1 MFSADFKVYYTCC
14 DPLCYINAQSFTK
27 VVFNWKAKQHPGRFF
42 NQGMLEYWS
51 WRSWLLQALP
61 GFRARLLRC
70 CPSHTETSSILP
82 LLAAGTGFHPP
93 LKKLFS
99 RTPWVLCWSQNWNNN
114 IWKTDLLSEGLYI
127 NSASSSPHGCF
138 HKGPYPDLDLIR
150 SINLFVA
157 RWKYIGHKWR
167 YLMFRY
173 VANRKYRNHII
184 IFFKTRRL
192 LFLWLSLHSC
202 EFYSTV
208 PMNALIATFI
218 LLWKGKLGALSPQ

>member
-1 MFSADFKVYYTCC
+1 
-14 DPLCYINAQSFTK
+14 
-27 VVFNWKAKQHPGRFF
+27 
-42 NQGMLEYWS
+42 MLEYWS
-51 WRSWLLQALP
+51 WRRSRLLQALP
-61 GFRARLLRC
+61 GFWSQLLRC
-70 CPSHTETSSILP
+70 SPSRIEIGNTLP
-82 LLAAGTGFHPP
+82 LPAVGPGFHPP

-99 RTPWVLCWSQNWNNN
+99 RTPRVLCRSQNWNNN
-114 IWKTDLLSEGLYI
+114 TWKTDLLSELLYI

-138 HKGPYPDLDLIR
+138 HKGRYPDLDLIG
-150 SINLFVA
+150 SINLCVV
-157 RWKYIGHKWR
+157 RWQYIGHKRR

-173 VANRKYRNHII
+173 VANRKCQNHII
-184 IFFKTRRL
+184 IFFRTRRL